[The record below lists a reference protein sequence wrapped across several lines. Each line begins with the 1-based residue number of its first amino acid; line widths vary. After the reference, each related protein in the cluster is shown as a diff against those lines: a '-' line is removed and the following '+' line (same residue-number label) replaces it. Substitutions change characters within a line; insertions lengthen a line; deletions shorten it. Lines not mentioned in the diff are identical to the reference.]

1 MELVFI
7 TALGLLMKMTS
18 RIS

>member
-7 TALGLLMKMTS
+7 TALGLLTKMTS